1 MIYGL
6 CQSYSLDR
14 EVVLIMQIHI
24 IEDEHFLLDSLIVLI
39 NDKGYTAQGFISA
52 ETYIDYMNSTAFN
65 LPELIISDVNLPGIC
80 GLQLANK
87 VRQHYLGIRYILMTG
102 NIGQLKRQHLQT
114 LNIEQV
120 LAKPFKFEAF
130 EQALSGH

>member
-1 MIYGL
+1 MMNGL
-6 CQSYSLDR
+6 CQSYGLNR
-14 EVVLIMQIHI
+14 GVIMVQIHI
-24 IEDEHFLLDSLIVLI
+24 IEDDHFLLDSLMIFL
-39 NDKGYTAQGFISA
+39 NDKGYAAQGFISA
-52 ETYIDYMNSTAFN
+52 ETYIDYMNGTSFN

-87 VRQHYLGIRYILMTG
+87 VRQRYLGIRYILMTG
-102 NIGQLKRQHLQT
+102 NTEQLKRQHLLT

>member
-1 MIYGL
+1 M
-6 CQSYSLDR
+6 
-14 EVVLIMQIHI
+14 VQIHI
-24 IEDEHFLLDSLIVLI
+24 IEDDHFLLDSLMIFL
-39 NDKGYTAQGFISA
+39 NDKGYAAQGFISA
-52 ETYIDYMNSTAFN
+52 ETYIDYMNGTSFN

-87 VRQHYLGIRYILMTG
+87 VRQRYLGIRYILMTG
-102 NIGQLKRQHLQT
+102 NTEQLKRQHLLT